1 WSGRVGCRSCTGQR
15 KEWGSV
21 TGVLQALLR
30 EGLKDPDFFP
40 RTPSIL
46 PLSAAD
52 PCTMME
58 KTAEEVPMS
67 TGDVQAQDRP
77 APPVTDPLLLPDPL
91 DGLED
96 DVPDLEE
103 LLPKV

>member
-1 WSGRVGCRSCTGQR
+1 
-15 KEWGSV
+15 
-21 TGVLQALLR
+21 
-30 EGLKDPDFFP
+30 
-40 RTPSIL
+40 
-46 PLSAAD
+46 
-52 PCTMME
+52 
-58 KTAEEVPMS
+58 MS

-103 LLPKV
+103 LLPKVELIEEDGEPLESDWHRLAINLLLEVIAYQFRQRSDYGRERSEGERGESGKADSAGA